1 MAAFESPTLRCSIGF
16 PHRYCKSAKS
26 SIDVYAGFPASLAGC
41 TVMAH
46 RLLHTLEPF
55 IKIFLSLLALAAAS
69 LEAAEL
75 PLLSKQGTTTQLTAT
90 TLTPASPAK
99 RVAIVFDDGPKPADA
114 EPLLALLAQE
124 KIHVT
129 FSLVGVNVDA
139 NPETAKKIAA
149 AGHEIANHSQTH
161 AHPRDLKDDALDQ
174 EVAVPQK
181 KLTSILGYA
190 PRWYWPPFIEID
202 DRLHAAVARAQL
214 TVYIP
219 RKIVASMDYDT
230 KVSAAEILRRAT
242 TGIEDG
248 TVILN
253 HEWRAE
259 TRQQLPAILAE
270 LRRQNCVFLT
280 FSELHDA
287 LAPSPEGGAAAR
299 K

>member
-1 MAAFESPTLRCSIGF
+1 MKT
-16 PHRYCKSAKS
+16 H
-26 SIDVYAGFPASLAGC
+26 
-41 TVMAH
+41 
-46 RLLHTLEPF
+46 
-55 IKIFLSLLALAAAS
+55 SLLLV
-69 LEAAEL
+69 
-75 PLLSKQGTTTQLTAT
+75 LLTMTAT
-90 TLTPASPAK
+90 ILTPAAPIK
-99 RVAIVFDDGPKPADA
+99 RVAIVFDDGPRPADA

-129 FSLVGVNVDA
+129 FSLVGDRVDE
-139 NPETAKKIAA
+139 NPATVKAIAA

-161 AHPRDLKDDALDQ
+161 AHPRDLKDAALDQ
-174 EVAVPQK
+174 EVATAQK
-181 KLTSILGYA
+181 KLTAILGHP

-202 DRLHAAVARAQL
+202 NRLPAAVARAQL
-214 TVYIP
+214 TVYLP

-230 KVSAAEILRRAT
+230 SVSAAEILRRAT

-280 FSELHDA
+280 FSELHDS
-287 LAPSPEGGAAAR
+287 LAASPVAGAAGE